1 MRKMIKR
8 MASQVRADAPR
19 AALKGK
25 SKKVTRGKT
34 SVEMMEEEK
43 PKMMAGKKPRDM
55 MYGDGGMTKKVK
67 MMGGKMPRDKM
78 SYADGGK
85 LNMVKNSKGE
95 MVPDFA
101 ADDMGRMM
109 GGGKTVLAEDG
120 MNKISG
126 YAKGKKVMHYAD
138 GGITMTSRGCG
149 AARKQKF
156 GKNG

>member
-1 MRKMIKR
+1 MKTTGSR
-8 MASQVRADAPR
+8 VRAEAPR
-19 AALKGK
+19 AGLKGK
-25 SKKVTRGKT
+25 SKKVTRGNT
-34 SVEMMEEEK
+34 SVERMEEEK
-43 PKMMAGKKPRDM
+43 PKKMMAGKKPRDM

-67 MMGGKMPRDKM
+67 MMGGGKPRDKM

-85 LNMVKNSKGE
+85 LNMVKNSKGD

-101 ADDMGRMM
+101 ADGIGRMM
-109 GGGKTVLAEDG
+109 GGGKTVLAQDG

-126 YAKGKKVMHYAD
+126 YAKGKKVMPYRD
-138 GGITMTSRGCG
+138 GGVTMSSRGCG

>member
-1 MRKMIKR
+1 M
-8 MASQVRADAPR
+8 
-19 AALKGK
+19 KGM
-25 SKKVTRGKT
+25 KKD
-34 SVEMMEEEK
+34 SMK
-43 PKMMAGKKPRDM
+43 PKMMAGKKPR
-55 MYGDGGMTKKVK
+55 
-67 MMGGKMPRDKM
+67 
-78 SYADGGK
+78 ADGI
-85 LNMVKNSKGE
+85 
-95 MVPDFA
+95 
-101 ADDMGRMM
+101 GRMM

>member
-1 MRKMIKR
+1 MKTTGSR
-8 MASQVRADAPR
+8 VRADAPR
-19 AALKGK
+19 SGLQGK
-25 SKKVTRGKT
+25 S
-34 SVEMMEEEK
+34 
-43 PKMMAGKKPRDM
+43 KKPRDM

-67 MMGGKMPRDKM
+67 MMGGGKPRDKM

-85 LNMVKNSKGE
+85 LNMVKNSKGD

-101 ADDMGRMM
+101 ADGIGRMM
-109 GGGKTVLAEDG
+109 GGGKTVLSQDG

-126 YAKGKKVMHYAD
+126 YAKGKQVMAYRD
-138 GGITMTSRGCG
+138 GGVTMSARGCG

>member
-1 MRKMIKR
+1 M
-8 MASQVRADAPR
+8 
-19 AALKGK
+19 
-25 SKKVTRGKT
+25 KT
-34 SVEMMEEEK
+34 TEEK
-43 PKMMAGKKPRDM
+43 PKKMMGGKKPRDM

-67 MMGGKMPRDKM
+67 MMSGKMPRDKM

-101 ADDMGRMM
+101 ADGEGRMM

-126 YAKGKKVMHYAD
+126 YSKGKKVMGYAT
-138 GGITMTSRGCG
+138 GKTVTMTSRGCG

>member
-1 MRKMIKR
+1 MKTTGSR
-8 MASQVRADAPR
+8 VRAEAPR
-19 AALKGK
+19 AGLKGK
-25 SKKVTRGKT
+25 SKKVTRGNT
-34 SVEMMEEEK
+34 SVERMEEEK
-43 PKMMAGKKPRDM
+43 PKKMMAGKKPRDM

-67 MMGGKMPRDKM
+67 MMGGGKPRDKM

-85 LNMVKNSKGE
+85 LNMVSNSKGE

-101 ADDMGRMM
+101 ADGIGRMM

-126 YAKGKKVMHYAD
+126 YAKGKKVMAYRK
-138 GGITMTSRGCG
+138 GGVTMSSRGCG

>member
-1 MRKMIKR
+1 MKKTGSR
-8 MASQVRADAPR
+8 VRADAPN
-19 AALKGK
+19 AALRGK
-25 SKKVTRGKT
+25 SKRITRGNT
-34 SVEMMEEEK
+34 SVERMEEEK
-43 PKMMAGKKPRDM
+43 PKKMMGGKKPRDM

-67 MMGGKMPRDKM
+67 MMSGKMPRDKM

-101 ADDMGRMM
+101 ADGEGRMM

-126 YAKGKKVMHYAD
+126 YSKGKKVMGYAK
-138 GGITMTSRGCG
+138 GKTVTMTSRGCG

>member
-1 MRKMIKR
+1 MKTTGSR
-8 MASQVRADAPR
+8 VRADAPR
-19 AALKGK
+19 AALRGK
-25 SKKVTRGKT
+25 SKRITRGNT
-34 SVEMMEEEK
+34 SVERMEEEK
-43 PKMMAGKKPRDM
+43 PKKMMGGKKPRDM

-67 MMGGKMPRDKM
+67 MMSGKMPRDKM

-85 LNMVKNSKGE
+85 LNMVKNSKGD

-101 ADDMGRMM
+101 ADGIGRMM

-138 GGITMTSRGCG
+138 GGMTMTSRGCG

>member
-1 MRKMIKR
+1 MRKMIKK
-8 MASQVRADAPR
+8 MASQVRADSPR

-43 PKMMAGKKPRDM
+43 PKMM
-55 MYGDGGMTKKVK
+55 
-67 MMGGKMPRDKM
+67 GGKMPRDKM

-85 LNMVKNSKGE
+85 LNMVRNSKNE

-101 ADDMGRMM
+101 ADGMGRMM